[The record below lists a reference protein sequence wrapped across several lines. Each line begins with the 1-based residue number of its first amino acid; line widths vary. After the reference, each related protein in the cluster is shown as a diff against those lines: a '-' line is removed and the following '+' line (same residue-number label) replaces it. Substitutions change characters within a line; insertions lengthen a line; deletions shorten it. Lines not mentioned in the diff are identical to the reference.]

1 MKKIFHFMALFG
13 YMSCF
18 FIAKGSESSKLSKYL
33 YLTDIIQQFDISI
46 LLVTDEDMNQTIS
59 ENFDLDINGKIAF
72 FCGRTYNWKKI
83 NRNFYLIEKKN
94 LKCNVLSMNFSDM
107 PNDGASKVYEY
118 LLLNKIIFFDGRSP
132 FFNRKNI
139 HAENINIL
147 DFLAD
152 KQNNLMLISV
162 VKLTEEQEDLL
173 WRQIEDIPKWAS
185 KIKRDN
191 EPFWYFMVK
200 DIEKIPK
207 TYQGEDIADGSSLAS
222 CKLKLIEGQ
231 KFELTVKNSSSQR
244 LIFSKFNTENV
255 IINDIASDGKF
266 FEIDELGMFLVYP
279 PLDSALPEEFYL
291 EPSEEKVFTF
301 PLVGSRSK
309 ENKGKLI
316 WDIGVEKEYDYKP
329 DKDCTILTRRNKKY
343 NLYGIVVYFYDET
356 GKKYKTFNKDLINS
370 TGWPEQ

>member
-1 MKKIFHFMALFG
+1 MALFG

-94 LKCNVLSMNFSDM
+94 LKCNVLSMDFSDI
-107 PNDGASKVYEY
+107 PNDSTSKVDEY

-132 FFNRKNI
+132 FFNKKNI
-139 HAENINIL
+139 HTENINIL
-147 DFLAD
+147 DFLED

-162 VKLTEEQEDLL
+162 VKLTKKQEDLV
-173 WRQIEDIPKWAS
+173 WRQIKDIPKWAS

-191 EPFWYFMVK
+191 EPFWYFIVK
-200 DIEKIPK
+200 DIEKMPK

-222 CKLKLIEGQ
+222 CKLNLIENQ
-231 KFELTVKNSSSQR
+231 KFELTVRNTSHQR
-244 LIFSKFNTENV
+244 LNFSKFRTENV
-255 IINDIASDGKF
+255 IVNDVASDGKF

-279 PLDSALPEEFYL
+279 PLDSELPEEFYL
-291 EPSEEKVFTF
+291 EPNEEKVFTF
-301 PLVGSRSK
+301 PLIGSRSK
-309 ENKGKLI
+309 KNKGKLI
-316 WDIGVEKEYDYKP
+316 WNIGAEKEYDYKP
-329 DKDCTILTRRNKKY
+329 GKDCTILTRRNKKY
-343 NLYGIVVYFYDET
+343 NLYGIVVYFYDEA